1 MASSDL
7 AVRLDEIHQR
17 LINGSR
23 VASRD
28 LFLVA
33 LQPLIGFVAKSQP
46 TLRNDEAHDIATD
59 ALLAYLNDPR
69 RCDLSRASLW
79 TVSVWSP
86 PQTPSIPFDP
96 RETHAL
102 LQECAD
108 DVAEWS
114 CGDESFE
121 NVEAEDAKDFEVHGH
136 RLATS
141 EAERRLLMLSA
152 NGRRQ
157 PLLRP
162 SGLTLGTRDRLRGEG
177 PHALETQEVTDDSD
191 SGQAG
196 LTTLQDGRSIAAA
209 PWPAWSQRG
218 DVRFSSP

>member
-7 AVRLDEIHQR
+7 AKRLDEVHQR
-17 LINGSR
+17 LVDGSR

-46 TLRNDEAHDIATD
+46 TLRDDEAHDIATD
-59 ALLAYLNDPR
+59 ALLAYLNDPK

-79 TVSVWSP
+79 TYLCMVAASDAVDLFR
-86 PQTPSIPFDP
+86 T
-96 RETHAL
+96 RARRTAL

-114 CGDESFE
+114 RGANHSRNLD
-121 NVEAEDAKDFEVHGH
+121 VEIDARRILEVHGH

-141 EAERRLLMLSA
+141 EPERRLLMLM
-152 NGRRQ
+152 
-157 PLLRP
+157 L
-162 SGLTLGTRDRLRGEG
+162 SGERATATFAEAIGLNSSDGDAETLVKQAKDRMRLRLRRLRDE
-177 PHALETQEVTDDSD
+177 L
-191 SGQAG
+191 
-196 LTTLQDGRSIAAA
+196 
-209 PWPAWSQRG
+209 
-218 DVRFSSP
+218 